1 MRQLLSF
8 LILFSLPAFSHAQ
21 YEEYESYQTFS
32 DLDKYQRDYG
42 LVLLPGAVY
51 YSIQEANSV
60 SGATVSDRKRNV
72 LFYDVRMY
80 YIFRGGFTFGLL
92 YGGESQDIN
101 GGAPKTERSNIGL
114 TFGYIKWGWTV
125 LSTYLPYSIQTLSGT
140 ADVSEYSKGSGFQ
153 LDFAYHFRLGNHFS
167 IGPQITYKNI
177 QYKEAESATTSIDTT
192 SSSTHSVVVPMISIM
207 INLFRG

>member
-1 MRQLLSF
+1 MRILMSF
-8 LILFSLPAFSHAQ
+8 LSLFFLSSYSSAQ

-51 YSIQEANSV
+51 YSIQESNTVGS
-60 SGATVSDRKRNV
+60 STVSDRKRNV
-72 LFYDVRMY
+72 LFYDARMY

-101 GGAPKTERSNIGL
+101 GGAPKTQRTNIGM
-114 TFGYIKWGWTV
+114 TFGYIKWGWTA
-125 LSTYLPYSIQTLSGT
+125 LATYLPYSVQTLSGT
-140 ADVSEYSKGSGFQ
+140 TDVSEYSKGSGFQ
-153 LDFAYHFRLGNHFS
+153 MDFAYHFRLGSNFS

-177 QYKEAESATTSIDTT
+177 QYKEAESATTSVDADA
-192 SSSTHSVVVPMISIM
+192 SSTHTVVVPMISIM